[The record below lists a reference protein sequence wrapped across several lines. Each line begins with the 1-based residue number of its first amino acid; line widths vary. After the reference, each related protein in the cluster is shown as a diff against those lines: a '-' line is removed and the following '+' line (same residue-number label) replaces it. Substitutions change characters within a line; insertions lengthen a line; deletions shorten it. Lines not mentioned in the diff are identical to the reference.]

1 MNPKVRCHKYKLIVF
16 AALIRHITHF
26 PSLLPRMI
34 FCIPGDKL
42 HKRGQELPP
51 RSKVQSV
58 YNEMFSSRM
67 FLMKHITVVLWIK
80 IFQKVR
86 AFDRLFW
93 GLNRVQ
99 TEQAVEGSSLIEN
112 IFCHKTLLALFYYG
126 LFWQYLLVVVPLFFS
141 CIINVYSCFIV
152 IIKAPKTLL

>member
-1 MNPKVRCHKYKLIVF
+1 M
-16 AALIRHITHF
+16 
-26 PSLLPRMI
+26 
-34 FCIPGDKL
+34 
-42 HKRGQELPP
+42 
-51 RSKVQSV
+51 
-58 YNEMFSSRM
+58 
-67 FLMKHITVVLWIK
+67 
-80 IFQKVR
+80 FQKVR

-93 GLNRVQ
+93 GLKRVQ
-99 TEQAVEGSSLIEN
+99 TEQAVESSSQIEN